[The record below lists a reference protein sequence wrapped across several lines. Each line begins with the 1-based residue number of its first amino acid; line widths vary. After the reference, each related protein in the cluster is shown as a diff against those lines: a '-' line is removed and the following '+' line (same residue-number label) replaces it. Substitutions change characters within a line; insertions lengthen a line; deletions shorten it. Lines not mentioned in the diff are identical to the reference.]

1 MAIDKVTPQRL
12 NTSVDAR
19 YRPNT
24 DMSDALNVTF
34 GDDHKSS
41 AGDVTSGGDFGV
53 LKPTAGNK
61 AVEGSMLSS
70 TSRIIGS
77 VTDDVLGLIFF
88 FVWSASADEMGVW
101 AYDRDGI
108 LPGSSADT
116 YVEVYTSSRFAFPAQ
131 GFVDGDVVHIG
142 YKDASDNDS
151 SEASEMSKSVILYF
165 TDNINEPKKL
175 DVFKAM
181 TNNDIGG
188 YDLYSVNDLIKACPR
203 TPLEPIAFEFST
215 VLDRQVS
222 NFEKLPGMQFAYQF
236 LYKGGVDSPISTYSK
251 LAIPKEYLQQGVN
264 TVAGLGINVC
274 FLTVPKESVSTPQIK
289 NITKEVEKIRLLV
302 RFGNAGGFK
311 VIEEIAPDDAT
322 NYLFYNDRVLYPVSE
337 EETAM
342 HFSGLPKK
350 ARAQAIASNRLMYA
364 NYLEGFDSV
373 ECKAIGMPIY
383 KEAAQNAADLTIRV
397 IPFLMQP
404 LTSSTAIAAAG
415 FAEQKVA
422 GYKIDTGGVP
432 WAPLPIGTV
441 INVQWGAT
449 PENNY
454 TIYDY
459 TNSFHG
465 NRQVGSSEPEW
476 ANGAPSYDTENAENL
491 GDEYRVHSSGL
502 GVAAGNVLFGAN
514 SGVGFHVDDSAPTT
528 ALYNEWVSRSPEDPS
543 VEVVTPVVH
552 GTSAA
557 APLIIKGGPLTFS
570 LKFKTNFSTDN
581 GEDSRD
587 FVKKAIIH
595 FLTDSGEMPVLE
607 VNDITTPFATEV
619 IPTKSTSEYSF
630 DLPMPEAGEG
640 PQTWGYSYTQSGNHE
655 LVSALGSVVPQ
666 VQEGAPDPTLDVDF
680 FEPFHHNSPAGYI
693 AVTKADVKI
702 GLVSMN
708 TTMDAR
714 YPQESGFYHDAYLA
728 LEVQGLENIEIR
740 TCIPVLTKKPNPTTY
755 SNKGQKTLYDLDLE
769 KWLVYHPD
777 DITETLAESYK
788 STPGYDTGT
797 LDPDDPRENWYFIKH
812 DEIDAAAY
820 VTENSRAL
828 HVYDHNTEQNRLKAV
843 GFLRVNNS
851 LSGGEPKIL
860 RNAEETVEFN
870 TAIFESITEG
880 LLPSEVSEKFKFS
893 FVDGE
898 SLKPLNGGAAFMG
911 EMMWHQE
918 KMLGAFYRNIA
929 NFDYEDVVFD
939 EAFFYH
945 SLAIE
950 KSHSWVE
957 ILHSSSFVS
966 LGGLIDQNA
975 SFKTSATHDFG
986 IVYYDERGR
995 AGNANFL
1002 DSVYVGGYSGMEPFR
1017 EGRQG
1022 RVQISMLLQHDPP
1035 SWARSYQ
1042 MVYGGNSSIGDFIQY
1057 TTGPAF
1063 VNITD
1068 NEDSVENEN
1077 GIIYVSLANLQGV
1090 NEVSYSDAWGA
1101 VNKDGGKALYTYS
1114 PGDKLRIISY
1124 LSGDGETEVFPHKY
1138 DFEIL
1143 GVKTMTSSTDEN
1155 PFYHSEDE
1163 GDGVHP
1169 SKVGEFLVLR
1179 NNSLAIKFSYGDI
1192 YNSYTSED
1200 GFDGATAENY
1210 WNNRTLVEIYS
1221 PKKVLELDSR
1231 MYYETGPK
1239 YNVSMSTLGNM
1250 SHQTNPILIEDGD
1263 VYWRRV
1269 PLNTPR
1275 RSNGVFLPLLN
1286 FDSKHPRFRNY
1297 FVETNSFTDLFPGAN
1312 GKSYGKPK
1320 IIFSDATETR
1330 NKASVTFSEKNNY
1343 SARFNSFTRFNPS
1356 VLPYKDLPNEYGSIM
1371 SLVNEYDSVLVIQEN
1386 KVSAVPVERN
1396 ILATAGGST
1405 SLMAS
1410 GKVLGTQKF
1419 YAGNYGCDTNPESVV
1434 RAGTSVYF
1442 ASKKNKEVYMYS
1454 PNQGL
1459 AVVSDLG
1466 MKTFFYNLFS
1476 SAMANV
1482 DTQGPV
1488 RVVGGYDPLKD
1499 EYLLSVIND
1508 NIVSVIYE
1516 DVDVAPDLPS
1526 IEEFEGVIED
1536 VMYEDNGGGN
1546 DVAVALLQ
1554 EDLANTNNEI
1564 EELEILNEGLTLDL
1578 AAAENLLSGLETTF
1592 SNLLADF
1599 ANADLYGA
1607 EITSIT
1613 LPNGTVVQVLSYAQ
1627 YTNVITGLIAEQELV
1642 VNGLEDDFIYALEKI
1657 GLTYNSFIGST
1668 NAFLSL
1674 ISSFEE
1680 VLDELNLQDSL
1691 IAITTST
1698 TEITNLIPEVSTTSL
1713 PLSNG
1718 STVSVI
1724 GVDEQDNSWMT
1735 SIYTLSLSISN
1746 LLGEGGSNSFAN
1758 QVITAVNNLDETKS
1772 SLAQQLRNVLL
1783 SITSLSGPDGLIL
1796 PPNQLPDNLKNFMQG
1811 SGLSGLDQ
1819 DNDGVFEASE
1829 VLTEE
1834 DITDKIEPVFTAYIN
1849 ALTVV
1854 NTDLSTFIDSLLA
1867 VMNESSFG
1875 WQMGDITSEN
1885 AQDSIYGIA
1894 PYITFIENKLS
1905 AAQGSASSAIANAAA
1920 ANASLTTLQNELVA
1934 VWNEAVDDGFLQLSG
1949 YMDVEII
1956 DDFNDTLI
1964 GTLSDSMHASSVN
1977 TQQLNIGLSQYMAM
1991 LEDLHAILLTAGYA
2005 PFDAATLF
2013 AFKLNEGNLPPD
2025 RYQPL
2030 ITAVQQGLVNLKAFQ
2045 QLFSENLTE
2054 SHWGQQGSYYTH
2066 PSAGEGTVGLRTVS
2080 AIDITNLAEEALN
2093 GVKNAMDTIQA
2104 NLVGTS
2110 IAPSNAPPSY
2120 LSQNILDLL
2129 VVDGEITTTS
2139 AANLTQY
2146 IQANGIT
2153 INELYS
2159 VKKEFERIAY
2169 STGVWDAD
2177 TGAVGLYPKSLDV
2190 SKFQRI
2196 AFDFNTDESIGSA
2209 DLLGFLINY
2218 GADVNDAG
2226 KTYTYETNP
2235 DGTLVEVERPD
2246 GGVHYVVIEKT

>member
-88 FVWSASADEMGVW
+88 FVWSANADEMGVW

-108 LPGSSADT
+108 LPGSTADT
-116 YVEVYTSSRFAFPAQ
+116 YIEVYTSSRFAFPAQ
-131 GFVDGDVVHIG
+131 GFVDGDIVHIG

-181 TNNDIGG
+181 TNDDIGG

-274 FLTVPKESVSTPQIK
+274 FLTVPKESVSAPQIK
-289 NITKEVEKIRLLV
+289 NITEEVEKIRLLV

-311 VIEEIAPDDAT
+311 IIEEVVPDDAA
-322 NYLFYNDRVLYPVSE
+322 NYSFYNDRVLYPVSE

-350 ARAQAIASNRLMYA
+350 ARAQAIVSNRLMYA

-630 DLPMPEAGEG
+630 DLQMPEAGEG
-640 PQTWGYSYTQSGNHE
+640 PRTWGYSYNDSGPHE

-666 VQEGAPDPTLDVDF
+666 VQEGAPDPSVDF

-1476 SAMANV
+1476 SAMDNV
-1482 DTQGPV
+1482 ETQGPV

-1508 NIVSVIYE
+1508 SLTAIVAYDTDDIPPPLSPIVQ
-1516 DVDVAPDLPS
+1516 
-1526 IEEFEGVIED
+1526 FEGVIED

-1783 SITSLSGPDGLIL
+1783 SMTSLTGPDGLIL
-1796 PPNQLPDNLKNFMQG
+1796 PPEALPDGLEAFMNG
-1811 SGLSGLDQ
+1811 SGLDGLDT
-1819 DNDGVFEASE
+1819 DGDGILQSDE
-1829 VLTEE
+1829 VLTAG
-1834 DITDKIEPVFTAYIN
+1834 DITDKIQPAFTEYIN
-1849 ALTVV
+1849 TLTVV
-1854 NTDLSTFIDSLLA
+1854 NTDLANFIDSLLA
-1867 VMNESSFG
+1867 VIDNSGGNFG
-1875 WQMGDITSEN
+1875 FGPITAET
-1885 AQDSIYGIA
+1885 AQSGEGFA
-1894 PYITFIENKLS
+1894 AYIDYIEGKLS
-1905 AAQGSASSAIANAAA
+1905 AAQSAFAGQSQDLDA
-1920 ANASLTTLQNELVA
+1920 ANLSLTTLQDELVST
-1934 VWNEAVDDGFLQLSG
+1934 WNAAFNSGFLQMNGFPDAQL
-1949 YMDVEII
+1949 IT
-1956 DDFNDTLI
+1956 DFNEGVIPDLTSGISTSVATNQNLHNRI
-1964 GTLSDSMHASSVN
+1964 GNHIELLSN
-1977 TQQLNIGLSQYMAM
+1977 
-1991 LEDLHAILLTAGYA
+1991 LHEVLLAAGYA
-2005 PFDAATLF
+2005 PYDSATQATLNQNPD
-2013 AFKLNEGNLPPD
+2013 NEGAY
-2025 RYQPL
+2025 RYFPL
-2030 ITAVQQGLVNLKAFQ
+2030 VVATDSALINLKAFQ
-2045 QLFSENLTE
+2045 QLFSEHSTTP
-2054 SHWGQQGSYYTH
+2054 SFGKQGYYNEDEQVTN
-2066 PSAGEGTVGLRTVS
+2066 RTVS
-2080 AIDITNLAEEALN
+2080 AIDIVNLVEEALN
-2093 GVKNAMDTIQA
+2093 GVKNAIDTIQA
-2104 NLVGTS
+2104 NLV
-2110 IAPSNAPPSY
+2110 SNNIFGSPEDFPPSY

-2129 VVDGEITTTS
+2129 VVDGVITTTS

-2153 INELYS
+2153 IDELHS
-2159 VKKEFERIAY
+2159 VKKEFERRKY
-2169 STGVWDAD
+2169 PTGVYDPE
-2177 TGAVGLYPKSLDV
+2177 TQGMGQYPQSLDAE
-2190 SKFQRI
+2190 KFQRI
-2196 AFDFNTDESIGSA
+2196 AFDFNTDGSIGSA

-2218 GADVNDAG
+2218 GQQVNDAG

-2235 DGTLVEVERPD
+2235 DGSLVEVERPD
-2246 GGVHYVVIEKT
+2246 GEVHYVVIEKET

>member
-88 FVWSASADEMGVW
+88 FVWSASAEEMGVW

-151 SEASEMSKSVILYF
+151 LVASEMSKSVILYF

-203 TPLEPIAFEFST
+203 TPLEPITFEFST
-215 VLDRQVS
+215 NSDRQAS

-251 LAIPKEYLQQGVN
+251 LAIPKEYLQQGVS
-264 TVAGLGINVC
+264 TVANLGVNVC
-274 FLTVPKESVSTPQIK
+274 LLTVPKESVAAPLIK

-302 RFGNAGGFK
+302 RFGNTGGFK

-350 ARAQAIASNRLMYA
+350 ARAQAIVSNRLMYA

-373 ECKAIGMPIY
+373 DCNAVGVPVY

-404 LTSSTAIAAAG
+404 LKTNTIASA
-415 FAEQKVA
+415 FSEQKVA
-422 GYKIDTGGVP
+422 GYKIDTGGIP
-432 WAPLPIGTV
+432 WDPLPIGSV
-441 INVQWGAT
+441 INLQWAVN
-449 PENNY
+449 PDNNY
-454 TIYDY
+454 NIYDY

-465 NRQVGSSEPEW
+465 NKQVGSSEPVW
-476 ANGAPSYDTENAENL
+476 VDGAQSFDTEDEANL
-491 GDEYRVHSSGL
+491 GVEYQVHSLGL
-502 GVAAGNVLFGAN
+502 GVDKGNVLFGAN
-514 SGVGFHVDDSAPTT
+514 SGVGFHVDDSAP
-528 ALYNEWVSRSPEDPS
+528 AAPLYNEWVSRSPEDPS

-557 APLIIKGGPLTFS
+557 APLIIKGGPLNFS
-570 LKFKTNFSTDN
+570 LRFKTNYSTAS
-581 GEDSRD
+581 GQDSRD
-587 FVKKAIIH
+587 FVKKAIINL
-595 FLTDSGEMPVLE
+595 LTGSGDMPEAEL
-607 VNDITTPFATEV
+607 NDVMTPFATPV
-619 IPTKSTSEYSF
+619 SLPKGTSEYSF
-630 DLPMPEAGEG
+630 NLQMPEAGES
-640 PQTWGYSYTQSGNHE
+640 PQIWDWSYTESGNHE
-655 LVSALGSVVPQ
+655 LVSALGGIVPQ
-666 VQEGAPDPTLDVDF
+666 VQEGPLDPSVDF
-680 FEPFHHNSPAGYI
+680 FEPFHHNSPVGYI

-708 TTMDAR
+708 ATMDAR
-714 YPQESGFYHDAYLA
+714 YPQDEFYHDAYLA
-728 LEVQGLENIEIR
+728 LEVQSLENIEIK
-740 TCIPVLTKKPNPTTY
+740 TCIPVLDRKASTSSFPGNA
-755 SNKGQKTLYDLDLE
+755 QKTLFDLDLSHWE
-769 KWLVYHPD
+769 VYHPD
-777 DITETLAESYK
+777 DVNGNLDLSESYK
-788 STPGYDTGT
+788 SLSVNSSDEDET
-797 LDPDDPRENWYFIKH
+797 RENWYFINH
-812 DEIDAAAY
+812 NEISSSAY
-820 VTENSRAL
+820 VLQSNQGSIHA
-828 HVYDHNTEQNRLKAV
+828 YDHDTEQNRHKAV
-843 GFLRVNNS
+843 GYLRANPD
-851 LSGGEPKIL
+851 LSSAEPKIL
-860 RNAEETVEFN
+860 RNAEETVNFN
-870 TAIFESITEG
+870 TANLNLFLDPGE
-880 LLPSEVSEKFKFS
+880 LMLPEILQKFKFS

-898 SLKPLNGGAAFMG
+898 SLKPLNGGAAFLG
-911 EMMWHQE
+911 EMSNNSQ
-918 KMLGAFYRNIA
+918 KMLGAFYSDS
-929 NFDYEDVVFD
+929 FQTYTSPVFD
-939 EAFFYH
+939 VGFSYH
-945 SLAIE
+945 DLSIS
-950 KSHSWVE
+950 KQHSWVE
-957 ILHSSSFVS
+957 ILYSSSFVS
-966 LGGLIDQNA
+966 IGGFVDQNA

-986 IVYYDERGR
+986 IIYYDERGR

-1002 DSVYVGGYSGMEPFR
+1002 DSVYVGGYSGMEPLR

-1022 RVQISMLLQHDPP
+1022 RVQIAMQLNHDPP

-1068 NEDSVENEN
+1068 NETSLESEN

-1114 PGDKLRIISY
+1114 PGDKLKIISY
-1124 LSGDGETEVFPHKY
+1124 LDIDGETEIFPHKY
-1138 DFEIL
+1138 EFEIL
-1143 GVKTMTSSTDEN
+1143 GVKTMTSSTNDN
-1155 PFYHSEDE
+1155 PFYHTDDS

-1169 SKVGEFLVLR
+1169 SKVGEFLVLK
-1179 NNSLAIKFSYGDI
+1179 NNSLAINFSYGDI
-1192 YNSYTSED
+1192 YNTFSSEN
-1200 GFDGATAENY
+1200 GFNGATAFNY

-1221 PKKVLELDSR
+1221 PKKVQDLDSR
-1231 MYYETGPK
+1231 VYHETGPK
-1239 YNVSMSTLGNM
+1239 YNISSSASGAL

-1275 RSNGVFLPLLN
+1275 YSDGVFLPLLD
-1286 FDSKHPRFRNY
+1286 FESKHPRFRNY

-1320 IIFSDATETR
+1320 LIFSDATETR
-1330 NKASVTFSEKNNY
+1330 NKASVTFSERNNY
-1343 SARFNSFTRFNPS
+1343 SSRFNSFTRFNPS

-1508 NIVSVIYE
+1508 SLMAMVNY
-1516 DVDVAPDLPS
+1516 DTDDLPPLLS
-1526 IEEFEGVIED
+1526 PIVQFEGVIED

-1554 EDLANTNNEI
+1554 EDLANANNEI
-1564 EELEILNEGLTLDL
+1564 EELEILNNGLTLDL

-1592 SNLLADF
+1592 STLLADF

-1758 QVITAVNNLDETKS
+1758 QVILAVNNLDETKS

-1811 SGLSGLDQ
+1811 SGLYGLDQ

-1875 WQMGDITSEN
+1875 WELGDITSEN
-1885 AQDSIYGIA
+1885 AQDSFYGIA
-1894 PYITFIENKLS
+1894 PYITFIENKLL

-1977 TQQLNIGLSQYMAM
+1977 TQQLNIGLSQYMTM

-2005 PFDAATLF
+2005 PFDSDQLF
-2013 AFKLNEGNLPPD
+2013 AFKLNEDNLPPD

-2153 INELYS
+2153 INELYR
-2159 VKKEFERIAY
+2159 VKQEFERQSY
-2169 STGVWDAD
+2169 PTGVYDPD
-2177 TGAVGLYPKSLDV
+2177 TQTGGQYPSSLDS
-2190 SKFQRI
+2190 SKFQRS
-2196 AFDFNTDESIGSA
+2196 AFDFNTDGSIGSA
-2209 DLLGFLINY
+2209 DLLGFLLNY
-2218 GADVNDAG
+2218 GSDVNDEG
-2226 KTYTYETNP
+2226 KIYTYETNP
-2235 DGTLVEVERPD
+2235 DGSLVEVERPD